1 MIENN
6 NNKCLICQSDNLKKL
21 SKYSDNYLIKCN
33 SCGLIFCEPIP
44 THQEL
49 NEYYKT
55 YAYENNYYSPITK
68 QRYIELLN
76 SFEPYRKTNRILDVG
91 CGNGFF
97 LEVAREKGWEVF
109 GTEYS
114 EKAIELLKDKNITSF
129 KGELNPNDFDNA
141 YFDIVTSFEVI
152 EHINNPHEEIVKFN
166 YLLRK
171 GGVLY
176 ITTPNFNSIS
186 RNLLK
191 EKWNIINF
199 PEHLTYYTVKT
210 LSNLLNKNDFKKI
223 FIKTTGFSISRY
235 KQSKLLN
242 VKVDIKKNNSDEILR
257 EKMNKKGTM
266 FYFVKIINTL
276 LSFFNKGDTIKVFY
290 IKK

>member
-242 VKVDIKKNNSDEILR
+242 AKVDIKKNNSDEILR